1 MYTVAPAAL
10 LLAGPP
16 AGRALTWL
24 LGPGQ
29 KRWLQYALGLSAIGL
44 LIVQVKA
51 VAHRLSFYSPALE
64 LTHISSPD
72 TRQAYRFLATNTLAR
87 GVRPHILDSWHLF
100 SGYALEWEYYTSV
113 GGEPAAFDYQIA
125 TVGLAPEPTEANL
138 NALTQALRQ
147 QGPSALVSIDG
158 SPAGSYT
165 GWQVIEPLLARGE
178 LETHPDHPYYVLVDW
193 PVSYAYKVFAGE
205 FAGRDELE
213 LARRGSKVEFP
224 IQIHLYYLE
233 P

>member
-1 MYTVAPAAL
+1 
-10 LLAGPP
+10 
-16 AGRALTWL
+16 
-24 LGPGQ
+24 
-29 KRWLQYALGLSAIGL
+29 
-44 LIVQVKA
+44 
-51 VAHRLSFYSPALE
+51 
-64 LTHISSPD
+64 
-72 TRQAYRFLATNTLAR
+72 
-87 GVRPHILDSWHLF
+87 
-100 SGYALEWEYYTSV
+100 LEWEYYTSV

-125 TVGLAPEPTEANL
+125 TASLAPEPTEANL
-138 NALTQALRQ
+138 NALTQALRR